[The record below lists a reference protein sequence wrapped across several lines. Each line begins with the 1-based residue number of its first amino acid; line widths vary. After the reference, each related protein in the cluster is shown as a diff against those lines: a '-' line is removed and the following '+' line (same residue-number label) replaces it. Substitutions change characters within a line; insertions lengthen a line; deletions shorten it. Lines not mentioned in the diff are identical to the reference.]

1 MDEHAGQYLR
11 IFTLLAL
18 PKIDEILAEH
28 TAKPEQRLAQRVL
41 AEELVS
47 LIHGP
52 EVVERCI
59 FQTAALYPAK
69 SAGQAAGYNVSSV
82 VKAFRGDEV
91 MFKQI
96 SRTAFFGRSISRLL
110 KELEIVPS
118 YGTSYIPTRREI
130 ICSVCVT
137 DFWGD

>member
-1 MDEHAGQYLR
+1 MLRTMDEHAAQYLR
-11 IFTLLAL
+11 IFTLLTL

-28 TAKPEQRLAQRVL
+28 TAKPEHRLAQRVL

-69 SAGQAAGYNVSSV
+69 TDGQTAGYKASSI

-118 YGTSYIPTRREI
+118 YGMSPIPARMEMSRCI
-130 ICSVCVT
+130 LC
-137 DFWGD
+137 D

>member
-28 TAKPEQRLAQRVL
+28 AAKPEQRLAQRVL

-69 SAGQAAGYNVSSV
+69 TDGQTAGYKASSIA
-82 VKAFRGDEV
+82 KAFRGDEM

-96 SRTAFFGRSISRLL
+96 SRTAFLGRSISRLL

-118 YGTSYIPTRREI
+118 YGMSYIPARMEMSR
-130 ICSVCVT
+130 
-137 DFWGD
+137 